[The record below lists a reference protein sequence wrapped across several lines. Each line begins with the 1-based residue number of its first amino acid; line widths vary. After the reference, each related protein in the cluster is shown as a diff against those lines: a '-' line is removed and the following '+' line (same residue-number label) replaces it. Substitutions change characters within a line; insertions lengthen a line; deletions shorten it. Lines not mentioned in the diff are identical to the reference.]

1 MKKAVLFLL
10 IVLMSPLVVA
20 ESLPALSVEELDQHF
35 FSSEKVERTIIIKR
49 KPTKAHEAVLS
60 WKTIVAPAVIERGKE
75 NMKLEI
81 SSENRFKVLLQM
93 PDVKR
98 RTDLIWKINVVIKE
112 KLNTGREICYNLK
125 RKINYVVFPNDI
137 PCNIKNILFEKQIGI
152 IDTKGKLKKII
163 EHLDTPF
170 TLLNSQLSLET
181 FQGDLIIIG
190 PDALTSEHLWN
201 GLLILEDKVDKG
213 LPVLCF
219 SHKKQ
224 PKFPLPIE
232 AVSSDQAP
240 ILVLRISAF
249 THPVFQE
256 IKERDL
262 SNWRVD
268 GVIGRYLFQ
277 LPVGNFR
284 ALVRTDLPDNAAS
297 PLIELQYNDGKFI
310 FCQLP
315 VIEKFMEEPIARLL
329 FENLIRYS
337 LTEQDV
343 LTNLDVGTGRDLS
356 DTKNNKP
363 K

>member
-1 MKKAVLFLL
+1 MKKAVLLLL
-10 IVLMSPLVVA
+10 IVLISSLA
-20 ESLPALSVEELDQHF
+20 GAKGLPALSIEELDQHF
-35 FSSEKVERTIIIKR
+35 FSGEKVERTILIKR
-49 KPTKAHEAVLS
+49 KPTKAYEAVLS
-60 WKTIVAPAVIERGKE
+60 WESIVAPAVIERGRE
-75 NMKLEI
+75 NINLGSLPE
-81 SSENRFKVLLQM
+81 SYFKVLLKM

-125 RKINYVVFPNDI
+125 HKINYIVFPNDI
-137 PCNIKNILFEKQIGI
+137 PHNIKNILFEKQIGI
-152 IDTKGKLKKII
+152 VDPKGELRKII
-163 EHLDTPF
+163 EHLDIPF

-201 GLLILEDKVDKG
+201 GLLLLEDKG
-213 LPVLCF
+213 LSVLCF

-232 AVSSDQAP
+232 ASDEAP

-268 GVIGRYLFQ
+268 GIIGRYLFQ

-297 PLIELQYNDGKFI
+297 PLIELQYDEGKFI

-337 LTEQDV
+337 LIEQDV
-343 LTNLDVGTGRDLS
+343 LTNLVETGRDLS
-356 DTKNNKP
+356 DTKNQKP